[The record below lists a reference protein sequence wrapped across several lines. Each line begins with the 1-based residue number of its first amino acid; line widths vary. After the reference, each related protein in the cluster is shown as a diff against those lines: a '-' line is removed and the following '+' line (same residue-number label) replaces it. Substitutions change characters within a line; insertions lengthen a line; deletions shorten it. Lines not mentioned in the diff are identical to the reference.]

1 MNPAPSTPDL
11 QALAPDVARRF
22 TLIIAALAALIAR
35 VFLHNPRLLPL
46 FIPLCNRL
54 NRAARRFSTLMAR
67 VAANKL
73 PRRYRQGRTR
83 ATNRK
88 PKPPIPTSYAWLI
101 RAIPYEAA
109 GLGAQLAH
117 LLAEPGVAE
126 LLAAAPTAQRLLNPI
141 RHAHA
146 LSPKPPWPKRKP
158 APAPKAPPAERA
170 PPPTKPRPLYP
181 TLQAFRPFPPRRNIL
196 NPA

>member
-67 VAANKL
+67 IAANQHPK
-73 PRRYRQGRTR
+73 RRPGRVR
-83 ATNRK
+83 PGSRK
-88 PKPPIPTSYAWLI
+88 PRPPIPTSYAWLI

-126 LLAAAPTAQRLLNPI
+126 LLAAAPSAQRLLNPI
-141 RHAHA
+141 RHALA
-146 LSPKPPWPKRKP
+146 LSPKPPWPKRKR
-158 APAPKAPPAERA
+158 APAPKATPAERA

-196 NPA
+196 KPA